1 MVLFFRAVRQQAL
14 DRTYDD
20 IPDLESYIALR
31 RDTSGCKPCFA
42 LIEFAGGYDLPDVV
56 VEHPSIQILQDATN
70 DLVTWSNVSNP
81 MPSYTRHPL
90 QVCKSRS
97 IADPLRVQDIFS
109 YNVEQSRG
117 DTHNM
122 VVVLMHEQGLAVQEA
137 IDAVADLCER
147 SIDTFEQTRRS
158 LPSWG
163 PIVDSNVESYI
174 DGLQN
179 WIIGSLHW
187 SFLTE
192 RSVPP
197 WRRWLRDRS

>member
-1 MVLFFRAVRQQAL
+1 
-14 DRTYDD
+14 
-20 IPDLESYIALR
+20 
-31 RDTSGCKPCFA
+31 
-42 LIEFAGGYDLPDVV
+42 
-56 VEHPSIQILQDATN
+56 
-70 DLVTWSNVSNP
+70 
-81 MPSYTRHPL
+81 
-90 QVCKSRS
+90 
-97 IADPLRVQDIFS
+97 
-109 YNVEQSRG
+109 
-117 DTHNM
+117 M

-163 PIVDSNVESYI
+163 PVVDRNVESYI

-192 RSVPP
+192 RLVLP
-197 WRRWLRDRS
+197 WRRGLRDRS